1 MQRSA
6 RTLRSALFSADSPVN
21 RVTAVVV
28 DGLPQS
34 CVAAVSRLVLVGR
47 GGLRL
52 HEEVFLTG
60 IRIRGQALSEEKAED
75 VLDQALD
82 AQDLALADEQIRR
95 VLAELWNGDGAGRAL
110 RGRLLTAMTRKAQS
124 LQEKRLGALAT
135 RQETDIA
142 RAKEIF
148 AAFRVILRESRGRLE
163 REIRSQDELLFTDDQ
178 QKQRRRDL
186 STMIDRLERLDGEE
200 RREID
205 AINSRYADIRP
216 HVTAAAVVF
225 ALTPADAAAG
235 RIQP

>member
-6 RTLRSALFSADSPVN
+6 RILRSALFSVDSPVN

-60 IRIRGQALSEEKAED
+60 IRIRGQALAEEKAED

-124 LQEKRLGALAT
+124 LQEKRLDALAT

-148 AAFRVILRESRGRLE
+148 AAFRVNLRESR
-163 REIRSQDELLFTDDQ
+163 
-178 QKQRRRDL
+178 
-186 STMIDRLERLDGEE
+186 DRL
-200 RREID
+200 
-205 AINSRYADIRP
+205 
-216 HVTAAAVVF
+216 
-225 ALTPADAAAG
+225 AAG
-235 RIQP
+235 DPQPG